1 MCDSREYSS
10 SDNVYVMNGILFEE
24 QILTLNS
31 KQPIEINSTNIIIE
45 INSTFDN
52 HYEAVNPCDC

>member
-31 KQPIEINSTNIIIE
+31 KQPIEINSTNIIE
-45 INSTFDN
+45 INSTFDD
-52 HYEAVNPCDC
+52 HTKVTKR